1 MAETQTATKEA
12 VLVEMKALPEPKA
25 NIVPYGQTPQPEQ
38 SELDG
43 LIAKIN
49 MGDSESIIVYGSE
62 AQKELTDVADEML
75 SGVRNKD
82 AGPAG
87 TALNKMVT
95 ELRGFNPD
103 VKGGGIWGWLKRLFN
118 ISAVAQFIQRYE
130 TVQNQVNAIQE
141 NLEGHQQNMLEDI
154 VKLDKLYEKTLAYFK
169 SLEHYIAAGE
179 EKLRRVREEDIPK
192 LEKKALESN
201 DVIDA
206 QALKDLTNA
215 AMDLERKIHDLKL
228 TRQVTMQS
236 LPSIRLMQDND
247 KNLVNKIQSTI
258 VNTLPLWKT
267 QLAQALAIFRSQQA
281 AGAVKNA
288 TDLTNELL
296 EANAENLRKTNKEI
310 REEIERGIV
319 DIESVK
325 KANNDLIATIEESL
339 TIAQEGQRKRREA
352 EKELERAEE
361 ELKDALR
368 RAAKKPEPEAAAV

>member
-12 VLVEMKALPEPKA
+12 VLVEVKALPAPEA
-25 NIVPYGQTPQPEQ
+25 NIVPYAKTPQPEKK
-38 SELDG
+38 ELDG
-43 LIAKIN
+43 LISRIN
-49 MGDSESIIVYGSE
+49 MGDTESIITYGSD

-87 TALNKMVT
+87 QALNKMVT

-130 TVQNQVNAIQE
+130 TVEHQVSAIQD
-141 NLEGHQQNMLEDI
+141 NLEGHQHNMLGDI

-179 EKLRRVREEDIPK
+179 EKLRRVREKDIPA
-192 LEKKALESN
+192 LEKKALASN

-215 AMDLERKIHDLKL
+215 AMDLERKVHDLKL

-296 EANAENLRKTNKEI
+296 EANASNLRKTNKEI

-368 RAAKKPEPEAAAV
+368 RAARPAPAAAG

>member
-12 VLVEMKALPEPKA
+12 VLVEVDTPPAPEA
-25 NIVPYGQTPQPEQ
+25 NIVPYGQTPQPAKK
-38 SELDG
+38 ELDG
-43 LIAKIN
+43 LISQID
-49 MGDSESIIVYGSE
+49 MGNTESIITYGSE
-62 AQKELTDVADEML
+62 AQKELTEVAEEML

-87 TALNKMVT
+87 TALNKMVA
-95 ELRGFNPD
+95 ELRGFQPD

-118 ISAVAQFIQRYE
+118 ISAVAQFVQRYE
-130 TVQNQVNAIQE
+130 TVQHQVEAIQS
-141 NLEGHQQNMLEDI
+141 NLEGHQSNMLEDI

-179 EKLRRVREEDIPK
+179 EKLRRVREDDIPV

-281 AGAVKNA
+281 AGV
-288 TDLTNELL
+288 
-296 EANAENLRKTNKEI
+296 
-310 REEIERGIV
+310 V
-319 DIESVK
+319 
-325 KANNDLIATIEESL
+325 
-339 TIAQEGQRKRREA
+339 
-352 EKELERAEE
+352 
-361 ELKDALR
+361 
-368 RAAKKPEPEAAAV
+368 